1 MSTTRR
7 LWIALG
13 LLLGATFAVLL
24 WMGNEIH
31 RSAPPLPERIVA
43 ASGQVL
49 FTRGDL
55 ETGRQ
60 VWQSFGG
67 QQLGSVWGHGALV
80 APDWSADWLHRES
93 IELLGLWARRDHAA
107 AYEALSVP
115 QQAAL
120 KARLGAEMRTNTY
133 DKGSDSITVSDDR
146 ALAISNVASHYVS
159 LFSNDPATQKLR
171 ETYAMR
177 NNTVADAGYRQ
188 QLAGFFFWTS
198 WAASTN
204 RPDST
209 ISYTSNW
216 PYEPL
221 VGNTPTP
228 GSFMWTM
235 FSILF
240 MIAGIGLLAWHYAVW
255 HSKEPHLTPP
265 ARDPLAG
272 IVVTPSMRATAK
284 YFWVVLAL
292 VLVQILL
299 GAIPPTPGR
308 RPAVLRIRHFADPAL
323 LADALLAHDAGGAV
337 DRHRLAGNRAVH
349 RTCCVRA

>member
-7 LWIALG
+7 LWIALS

-24 WMGNEIH
+24 WMGREIH
-31 RSAPPLPERIVA
+31 RSAPPLPEQVVTS
-43 ASGQVL
+43 SGQVL
-49 FTRGDL
+49 FTRADL

-93 IELLGLWARRDHAA
+93 TEPLQLWARRQHAA
-107 AYEALSVP
+107 LYDGLTEP
-115 QQAAL
+115 ETAAL
-120 KARLGAEMRTNTY
+120 KATLCSERRTHTY
-133 DKGSDSITVSDDR
+133 DGDSDPIPVSDDR

-159 LFSNDPATQKLR
+159 LFSNDPATQSLR

-198 WAASTN
+198 WAAATN
-204 RPDST
+204 RPDSA

-235 FSILF
+235 FSIL
-240 MIAGIGLLAWHYAVW
+240 
-255 HSKEPHLTPP
+255 
-265 ARDPLAG
+265 
-272 IVVTPSMRATAK
+272 
-284 YFWVVLAL
+284 
-292 VLVQILL
+292 
-299 GAIPPTPGR
+299 
-308 RPAVLRIRHFADPAL
+308 
-323 LADALLAHDAGGAV
+323 
-337 DRHRLAGNRAVH
+337 
-349 RTCCVRA
+349 